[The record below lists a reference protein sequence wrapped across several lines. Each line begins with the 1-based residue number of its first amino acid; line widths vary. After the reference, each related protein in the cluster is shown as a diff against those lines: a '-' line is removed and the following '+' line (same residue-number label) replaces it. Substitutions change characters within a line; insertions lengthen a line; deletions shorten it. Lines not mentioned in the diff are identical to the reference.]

1 MISQYRFTAAFP
13 RRVFGKRDFDFFLI
27 LLPQR
32 VSTDDGFCRGLGY
45 RSHLFRR
52 DWRNPQARLFGGFAP
67 DFPHYISGKEFK
79 KMKTFIVYDLDSQM
93 PVAVGE
99 QVSAETA
106 RYCASVATGIFQ
118 ANLLAE
124 EIDLEK
130 QITY

>member
-1 MISQYRFTAAFP
+1 MANVHGCSRCIFP
-13 RRVFGKRDFDFFLI
+13 RNLA
-27 LLPQR
+27 L
-32 VSTDDGFCRGLGY
+32 
-45 RSHLFRR
+45 
-52 DWRNPQARLFGGFAP
+52 
-67 DFPHYISGKEFK
+67 DFPQYLSGKEFE

>member
-1 MISQYRFTAAFP
+1 MKLEPYEREFAHLQGLPAQTSSRALLHFP
-13 RRVFGKRDFDFFLI
+13 RNL
-27 LLPQR
+27 
-32 VSTDDGFCRGLGY
+32 
-45 RSHLFRR
+45 
-52 DWRNPQARLFGGFAP
+52 AP
-67 DFPHYISGKEFK
+67 DLPHYISGKGFE
-79 KMKTFIVYDLDSQM
+79 KMKTFIVYDLDSKM

-106 RYCASVATGIFQ
+106 RYCASVATGIFE